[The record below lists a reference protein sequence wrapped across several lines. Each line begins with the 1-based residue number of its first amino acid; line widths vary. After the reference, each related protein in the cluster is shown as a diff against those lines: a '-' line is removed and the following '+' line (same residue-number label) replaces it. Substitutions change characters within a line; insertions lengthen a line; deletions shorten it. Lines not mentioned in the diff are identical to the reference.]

1 MVSPS
6 QAFSGPRW
14 FFFSAWWAKVT
25 VKLELTSRMVL
36 ISGRCHASMTP
47 FGGGKSFGSG
57 VFSSGHSAWNC
68 GQSMCEMPWWPSPPS
83 HGTAKWRT

>member
-1 MVSPS
+1 M
-6 QAFSGPRW
+6 
-14 FFFSAWWAKVT
+14 T

-57 VFSSGHSAWNC
+57 VFSSGHSAWKF
-68 GQSMCEMPWWPSPPS
+68 GQSMCEMACPPSPPS
-83 HGTAKWRT
+83 HGTEKLRT